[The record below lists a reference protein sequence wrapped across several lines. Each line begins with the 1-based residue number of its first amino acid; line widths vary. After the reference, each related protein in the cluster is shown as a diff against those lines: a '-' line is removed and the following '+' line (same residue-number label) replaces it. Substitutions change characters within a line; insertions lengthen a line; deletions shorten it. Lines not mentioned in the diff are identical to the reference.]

1 MEPPATDTTGLLRS
15 ARAGRRKAA
24 DALFEHLYD
33 ELRALARA
41 RLSGQRPGATLD
53 TTGLVHEAYLRLVD
67 RSRVTA
73 TDRAHFFALAAR
85 VMRFVLIDR
94 ARARTRD
101 KRGGARPHVPFDVVQ
116 VAADEA
122 AWDLL
127 VLDEALAG
135 LRSHSE
141 RLVEVVEYRFFG
153 GLTYEEMAEVTGRSV
168 ATLERDWVRARLWLY
183 RALRGAEASSEEGEA
198 RRANGHGTPGAG

>member
-1 MEPPATDTTGLLRS
+1 MRTRHATDTTGLLRS
-15 ARAGRRKAA
+15 ARAGRRESA

-33 ELRALARA
+33 ELHALAHA
-41 RLSGQRPGATLD
+41 RLSGHRPGATLE

-85 VMRFVLIDR
+85 AMRFVLIDR

-101 KRGGARPHVPFDVVQ
+101 KRGGSRARVPLDAVQ

-122 AWDLL
+122 AFDLL
-127 VLDEALAG
+127 VLDDALTR
-135 LRSHSE
+135 LRSRSE
-141 RLVEVVEYRFFG
+141 RLAEVVEYRFFG
-153 GLTYEEMAEVTGRSV
+153 GLTYEEMAGVTGRSV
-168 ATLERDWVRARLWLY
+168 ATLERDWVRARLWLH
-183 RALRGAEASSEEGEA
+183 RALRDPGEGEK
-198 RRANGHGTPGAG
+198 P